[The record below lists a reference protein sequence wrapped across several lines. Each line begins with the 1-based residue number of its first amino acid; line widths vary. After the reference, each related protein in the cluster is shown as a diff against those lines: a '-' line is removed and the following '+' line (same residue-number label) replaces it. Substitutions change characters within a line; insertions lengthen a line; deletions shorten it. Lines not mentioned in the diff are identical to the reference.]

1 MKKVLIPFIVICAV
15 GLLGSLITDK
25 TYLLKALRV
34 TYLRGNIDGTI
45 DDYEVQA
52 TQKIKAKNPVP
63 WQLHE
68 KYNQVELS
76 TEILKTHT
84 DLKSI
89 AFLVIK
95 DGKILTEQ
103 YFNEGSKEH
112 LSSVW
117 SISKTYTSLLILKAI
132 EDGLISDINDPVT
145 KYIPELKFE
154 QEDTLTLRHL
164 ASMSAGL
171 YWDESS
177 HTPFSLITKLN
188 FYSDL
193 EKFTLNDM
201 RATGEPGQV
210 QHYNSGATQI
220 LGTVLDRVLKE
231 KSISDYLSEKVWSS
245 LGCEYDGLYILD
257 SKKHGNEKTFGGIV
271 ATARDV
277 SRLGQLLLQ
286 NGYWNGKQILS
297 EDQMALFT
305 TLPYNNSTYN
315 YGIWTGDYKGHKF
328 YYQLG
333 FLGQFC
339 ITVPDL
345 NLVITRLGHEISPTE
360 NLGEEDVEPDTYL
373 YIEEAIRIIEES
385 EINPIKN

>member
-1 MKKVLIPFIVICAV
+1 MKKALVSFVIISSV
-15 GLLGSLITDK
+15 GLTGTVVTDT
-25 TYLLKALRV
+25 TYLLKALRT
-34 TYLRGNIDGTI
+34 TYLRGNMDATI
-45 DDYEVQA
+45 DDFEVQA
-52 TQKIKAKNPVP
+52 TQKIKAANPVP
-63 WQLHE
+63 WPLHE

-76 TEILKTHT
+76 TKALKIHK
-84 DLKSI
+84 DLKSL

-95 DGKILTEQ
+95 DGQILTEK

-132 EDGLISDINDPVT
+132 EDGLISDVNDPVS

-154 QEDTLTLRHL
+154 QQDNLTLRHL

-171 YWDESS
+171 YWEESE
-177 HTPFSLITKLN
+177 HTPIGLITKLN

-201 RATGEPGQV
+201 YATGEPGQV
-210 QHYNSGATQI
+210 QHYNSGGTQI

-231 KSISDYLSEKVWSS
+231 KSISDYLSEKIWTP
-245 LGCEYDGLYILD
+245 LGYEYDGLFVLD
-257 SKKHGNEKTFGGIV
+257 SEKHANEKTYGGIV

-286 NGYWNGKQILS
+286 NGYWNGQQILS
-297 EDQMALFT
+297 ADEMALFT

-345 NLVITRLGHEISPTE
+345 NLVVTRLGHEISPAE
-360 NLGEEDVEPDTYL
+360 HLGEEDVEPDAFL
-373 YIEEAIRIIEES
+373 YIEEAIRIMEES
-385 EINPIKN
+385 GVDPLK